1 MGKDNLEKFKELGY
15 LKQDSESRMYI
26 YMQRMGERRQY
37 GIVAQAS
44 TDDYEQGLIKRHE
57 LTTYKKEAD
66 RTKLT
71 DIQSAN
77 IGPVFLTFKGGD
89 NIQQRLHSIV
99 TTTTP
104 YADVICDDEVE
115 HCLWLCN

>member
-1 MGKDNLEKFKELGY
+1 
-15 LKQDSESRMYI
+15 
-26 YMQRMGERRQY
+26 MGERRQY

-44 TDDYEQGLIKRHE
+44 TDDYENGMIKRHE

-89 NIQQRLHSIV
+89 NIQ
-99 TTTTP
+99 
-104 YADVICDDEVE
+104 
-115 HCLWLCN
+115 